1 MRRSVDADKLMD
13 ELGRLATNTD
23 LCKRYGNC
31 TPWIPYSA
39 VRKLISDMIL
49 EEKESCDDAVNRQEA
64 IDKIKKRLFETAFN
78 NVGIKQNID
87 ETLVDVAENR
97 LENWFD
103 ELPSIQPEPCG
114 DAVSRNA
121 IVQKLNQMDRYV
133 STELRL
139 CDTDNK
145 FPQNEVF
152 IVDDVYEEIVE
163 QLPSA
168 QPKQNEMIKEI
179 RRWINSGNRGNADY
193 FIVDRIEGIINAY
206 EIN

>member
-13 ELGRLATNTD
+13 GLGRLATDTD

-49 EEKESCDDAVNRQEA
+49 EAKESCDDAVSRQEA

-97 LENWFD
+97 LENWFN
-103 ELPSIQPEPCG
+103 ELPPI
-114 DAVSRNA
+114 
-121 IVQKLNQMDRYV
+121 
-133 STELRL
+133 
-139 CDTDNK
+139 
-145 FPQNEVF
+145 
-152 IVDDVYEEIVE
+152 
-163 QLPSA
+163 